1 MRTLVT
7 GGSGFI
13 GSAVVDRLAGHGH
26 QVTVVDDLSTGR
38 RENLADALASGR
50 VELAEVD
57 LAGPELAGVV
67 AGARPEVVYHLAA
80 QIDVRRSVSDP
91 LHDARVNVLGTIA
104 LAKAAL
110 AAGCRRL
117 VFASSGGTVY
127 GEPDPSALPID
138 ERYPPRV
145 TNPYGVSKR
154 SAEDYLASFAE
165 LHGLEPVSLR
175 LGNVYGPRQDPHG
188 EAGVVAIFCNRL
200 LAGEPVTIFGDG
212 RQTRDYVFVEDVVD
226 AFVAGGEHPA
236 APGAKVNIGTGV
248 ETSVLELYD
257 ALRGVAGRGGEPGF
271 APARPGELARIALDC
286 AEAGRV
292 LGWRPRAGLADG
304 LARTWAWASHDGPA
318 GSGPV
323 ERRPPGG
330 GRRGAPVSQ

>member
-13 GSAVVDRLAGHGH
+13 GSALVDRLAGAGH
-26 QVTVVDDLSTGR
+26 EVTVVDDLSTGR
-38 RENLADALASGR
+38 LENLTDALASGR
-50 VELAEVD
+50 VELAELD
-57 LAGPELAGVV
+57 LAGPDLAGIV
-67 AGARPEVVYHLAA
+67 AAARPEVVYHLAA
-80 QIDVRRSVSDP
+80 QIDVRRSVADP

-104 LAKAAL
+104 LATAAL
-110 AAGCRRL
+110 EAGCRRL

-127 GEPDPSALPID
+127 SEPDPSDLPID

-188 EAGVVAIFCNRL
+188 EAGVVAIFCDRL
-200 LAGEPVTIFGDG
+200 LADEPVTIFGDG
-212 RQTRDYVFVEDVVD
+212 RQTRDYVFVEDVVN
-226 AFVAGGEHPA
+226 AFVAGGEHPD
-236 APGAKVNIGTGV
+236 APGARINVGTGV

-257 ALRGVAGRGGEPGF
+257 ALRAVAGFGGEPEF
-271 APARPGELARIALDC
+271 AQARPGELGRIALDC
-286 AEAGRV
+286 AEAARV
-292 LGWRPRAGLADG
+292 LDWTPKADLADG
-304 LARTWAWASHDGPA
+304 LARTWAWAFQEVNA
-318 GSGPV
+318 GSV
-323 ERRPPGG
+323 GG
-330 GRRGAPVSQ
+330 

>member
-13 GSAVVDRLAGHGH
+13 GSAVVDRLAGDGH

-38 RENLADALASGR
+38 RENLAGALASGR
-50 VELAEVD
+50 VELAEAD
-57 LAGPELAGVV
+57 LAGPELPGLV

-110 AAGCRRL
+110 EAGCRRL

-226 AFVAGGEHPA
+226 AFVAGGEHPG
-236 APGAKVNIGTGV
+236 APGARVNIGTGV

-286 AEAGRV
+286 AEAERV
-292 LGWRPRAGLADG
+292 LGWRPRADLAGG
-304 LARTWAWASHDGPA
+304 LARTWAWASQQVAPR
-318 GSGPV
+318 GSGGLMERSGGPPV
-323 ERRPPGG
+323 NR
-330 GRRGAPVSQ
+330 

>member
-13 GSAVVDRLAGHGH
+13 GSAVVDRLVGDGH

-38 RENLADALASGR
+38 RENLAGALASGR
-50 VELAEVD
+50 VELAEAD
-57 LAGPELAGVV
+57 LAGPELPGLV
-67 AGARPEVVYHLAA
+67 ARARPEVVYHLAA

-110 AAGCRRL
+110 EAVCRRL

-138 ERYPPRV
+138 EHYPPRV

-154 SAEDYLASFAE
+154 SAEDYLASFAD

-175 LGNVYGPRQDPHG
+175 LGNV
-188 EAGVVAIFCNRL
+188 
-200 LAGEPVTIFGDG
+200 
-212 RQTRDYVFVEDVVD
+212 
-226 AFVAGGEHPA
+226 
-236 APGAKVNIGTGV
+236 
-248 ETSVLELYD
+248 
-257 ALRGVAGRGGEPGF
+257 
-271 APARPGELARIALDC
+271 
-286 AEAGRV
+286 
-292 LGWRPRAGLADG
+292 
-304 LARTWAWASHDGPA
+304 
-318 GSGPV
+318 
-323 ERRPPGG
+323 
-330 GRRGAPVSQ
+330 

>member
-13 GSAVVDRLAGHGH
+13 GSAVVDRLAGAGH
-26 QVTVVDDLSTGR
+26 EVTVVDDLSTGR
-38 RENLADALASGR
+38 LENLTDALASGR
-50 VELAEVD
+50 VELAGID
-57 LAGPELAGVV
+57 LAGPDLAAVV
-67 AGARPEVVYHLAA
+67 AAARPEVVYHLAA
-80 QIDVRRSVSDP
+80 QIDVRRSVADP
-91 LHDARVNVLGTIA
+91 LHDARVNVLGTIG

-110 AAGCRRL
+110 EAGCRRL

-127 GEPDPSALPID
+127 GEPDPGALPID
-138 ERYPPRV
+138 ETYPPRT

-154 SAEDYLASFAE
+154 SAEDYLASFAD

-226 AFVAGGEHPA
+226 AFVAGGEHPD
-236 APGAKVNIGTGV
+236 APGARLNIGTGV

-257 ALRGVAGRGGEPGF
+257 ALRAVAGFGDEPAF

-286 AEAGRV
+286 AAAGRV
-292 LGWRPRAGLADG
+292 LDWAPKADLAAGLAH
-304 LARTWAWASHDGPA
+304 TWAWAFQEVNA
-318 GSGPV
+318 GSV
-323 ERRPPGG
+323 GG
-330 GRRGAPVSQ
+330 

>member
-13 GSAVVDRLAGHGH
+13 GSAVVDRLAGDGH

-38 RENLADALASGR
+38 RENLEGVLSSGQ

-67 AGARPEVVYHLAA
+67 AGARPAVVYHLAA
-80 QIDVRRSVSDP
+80 QIDVRRSVADP
-91 LHDARVNVLGTIA
+91 LYDARVNVLGTIA
-104 LAKAAL
+104 LATAAL
-110 AAGCRRL
+110 EAGCRRL

-138 ERYPPRV
+138 ERHPPLV

-154 SAEDYLASFAE
+154 SAEDYLASFAD

-212 RQTRDYVFVEDVVD
+212 RQTRDYIFVEDVVD
-226 AFVAGGEHPA
+226 SFVAAGEQPD
-236 APGAKVNIGTGV
+236 APGARVNIGTGA

-257 ALRGVAGRGGEPGF
+257 ALREVSGRGGEPGF
-271 APARPGELARIALDC
+271 APARPGELARIALDS

-292 LGWRPRAGLADG
+292 LGWRAKVGLADG
-304 LARTWAWASHDGPA
+304 LARTWAWASQE
-318 GSGPV
+318 V
-323 ERRPPGG
+323 
-330 GRRGAPVSQ
+330 APW

>member
-13 GSAVVDRLAGHGH
+13 GSALVDRLAGAGH

-38 RENLADALASGR
+38 LENLADALASGR
-50 VELAEVD
+50 VELA
-57 LAGPELAGVV
+57 
-67 AGARPEVVYHLAA
+67 
-80 QIDVRRSVSDP
+80 QIDVRRSVADP

-110 AAGCRRL
+110 ETGCRRL

-127 GEPDPSALPID
+127 GEPDPGALPID
-138 ERYPPRV
+138 ESYPPRV

-226 AFVAGGEHPA
+226 AFVAGGE
-236 APGAKVNIGTGV
+236 
-248 ETSVLELYD
+248 
-257 ALRGVAGRGGEPGF
+257 
-271 APARPGELARIALDC
+271 
-286 AEAGRV
+286 
-292 LGWRPRAGLADG
+292 
-304 LARTWAWASHDGPA
+304 
-318 GSGPV
+318 
-323 ERRPPGG
+323 
-330 GRRGAPVSQ
+330 

>member
-1 MRTLVT
+1 MTASTDPPTKGYPRMRTLVT

-13 GSAVVDRLAGHGH
+13 GSAVVDRLVGQGHR
-26 QVTVVDDLSTGR
+26 VTVVDDLSTGR
-38 RENLADALASGR
+38 RENLDGALASGR
-50 VELAEVD
+50 VELADVD
-57 LAGPELAGVV
+57 LAGPELPGVV
-67 AGARPEVVYHLAA
+67 AEARPEVVYHLAA
-80 QIDVRRSVSDP
+80 QIDVRRSVADP

-104 LAKAAL
+104 LATAAL
-110 AAGCRRL
+110 DAGCRRL

-127 GEPDPSALPID
+127 GEPDPADLPID

-154 SAEDYLASFAE
+154 SAEDYLASLAE

-200 LAGEPVTIFGDG
+200 LAGEPVTIFGGG

-226 AFVAGGEHPA
+226 AFVAGGEHPD
-236 APGAKVNIGTGV
+236 APGAQVNIGTGV

-257 ALRGVAGRGGEPGF
+257 ALRAVSGLGGAPTF
-271 APARPGELARIALDC
+271 APARPGELGRIALDC
-286 AEAGRV
+286 SAAGRV
-292 LGWRPRAGLADG
+292 LGWRPRADLAAG
-304 LARTWAWASHDGPA
+304 LARTWAWASEEVNA
-318 GSGPV
+318 GSV
-323 ERRPPGG
+323 GG
-330 GRRGAPVSQ
+330 

>member
-13 GSAVVDRLAGHGH
+13 GSALVDRLAGDGH

-38 RENLADALASGR
+38 LENLDGARASGR
-50 VELAEVD
+50 VELAEID
-57 LAGPELAGVV
+57 LAGPEVAGVV
-67 AGARPEVVYHLAA
+67 ARARPEVVYHLAA
-80 QIDVRRSVSDP
+80 QIDVRRSVADP

-110 AAGCRRL
+110 EAGCRRL

-127 GEPDPSALPID
+127 GEPDPAALPID

-154 SAEDYLASFAE
+154 SAEDYLGSFAD

-226 AFVAGGEHPA
+226 AFVAGGRHPDA
-236 APGAKVNIGTGV
+236 AGARVNIGTGV

-257 ALRGVAGRGGEPGF
+257 ALREVSGRGGEPEF
-271 APARPGELARIALDC
+271 APARPGELARIALDS

-292 LGWRPRAGLADG
+292 LGWRPGVGLADG
-304 LARTWAWASHDGPA
+304 LARTWAWS
-318 GSGPV
+318 SREV
-323 ERRPPGG
+323 
-330 GRRGAPVSQ
+330 APW

>member
-1 MRTLVT
+1 MAR
-7 GGSGFI
+7 
-13 GSAVVDRLAGHGH
+13 
-26 QVTVVDDLSTGR
+26 
-38 RENLADALASGR
+38 
-50 VELAEVD
+50 
-57 LAGPELAGVV
+57 
-67 AGARPEVVYHLAA
+67 ARPEVVYHLAA

-110 AAGCRRL
+110 EAGCRRL

-138 ERYPPRV
+138 EHYPPRV

-154 SAEDYLASFAE
+154 SAEDYLASFAD

-226 AFVAGGEHPA
+226 AFVAGGEHRRPRGEGQHRHRGRDLGAGAVRRPA
-236 APGAKVNIGTGV
+236 GG
-248 ETSVLELYD
+248 
-257 ALRGVAGRGGEPGF
+257 RRAGRRAGVR
-271 APARPGELARIALDC
+271 ARPGRASWPGSRWTVPRRGGSWAGGPGPAWPRALP
-286 AEAGRV
+286 APGRGRPTTAQPAAGRSS
-292 LGWRPRAGLADG
+292 A
-304 LARTWAWASHDGPA
+304 
-318 GSGPV
+318 
-323 ERRPPGG
+323 
-330 GRRGAPVSQ
+330 GRRVRPDGCPVN

>member
-13 GSAVVDRLAGHGH
+13 GSAVVDRLAGAGH
-26 QVTVVDDLSTGR
+26 EVTVVDDLSTGR
-38 RENLADALASGR
+38 LENLTDALASGR
-50 VELAEVD
+50 VELAEID
-57 LAGPELAGVV
+57 LAGPDLAAVV
-67 AGARPEVVYHLAA
+67 AAARPEVVYHLAA
-80 QIDVRRSVSDP
+80 QIDVRRSVADP
-91 LHDARVNVLGTIA
+91 LHDARVNVLGTIG

-110 AAGCRRL
+110 EAGCRRL

-127 GEPDPSALPID
+127 GEPDPGALPID
-138 ERYPPRV
+138 ETYPPRT

-154 SAEDYLASFAE
+154 SAEDYLASFAD

-226 AFVAGGEHPA
+226 AFVAGGEHPD
-236 APGAKVNIGTGV
+236 APGARLNIGTGV

-257 ALRGVAGRGGEPGF
+257 ALRAVAGFGDEPAF
-271 APARPGELARIALDC
+271 APARPGELARIALDS
-286 AEAGRV
+286 AAAGRV
-292 LGWRPRAGLADG
+292 LDWAPKADLAAGLAH
-304 LARTWAWASHDGPA
+304 TWAWAFQEVNA
-318 GSGPV
+318 GSV
-323 ERRPPGG
+323 GG
-330 GRRGAPVSQ
+330 

>member
-13 GSAVVDRLAGHGH
+13 GSALVDRLAGTGH
-26 QVTVVDDLSTGR
+26 EVTVVDDLSTGR
-38 RENLADALASGR
+38 LENLTDALASGR
-50 VELAEVD
+50 VELAELD
-57 LAGPELAGVV
+57 LAGPDLAGVV
-67 AGARPEVVYHLAA
+67 AAARPEVVYHLAA
-80 QIDVRRSVSDP
+80 QIDVRRSVADP
-91 LHDARVNVLGTIA
+91 LYDARVNVLGTIA

-110 AAGCRRL
+110 EAGCRRL

-138 ERYPPRV
+138 ETYPPRT

-154 SAEDYLASFAE
+154 SAEDYLAAFAE

-200 LAGEPVTIFGDG
+200 LASEAVTIFGDG

-226 AFVAGGEHPA
+226 AFVAGGEHPD
-236 APGAKVNIGTGV
+236 APGARLNIGTGV

-257 ALRGVAGRGGEPGF
+257 ALRGVAGFGDEPAF

-286 AEAGRV
+286 AAAGRV
-292 LGWRPRAGLADG
+292 LGWAPKADLAGG
-304 LARTWAWASHDGPA
+304 LARTWAWAFQEVNA
-318 GSGPV
+318 GSV
-323 ERRPPGG
+323 GG
-330 GRRGAPVSQ
+330 

>member
-13 GSAVVDRLAGHGH
+13 GSAVVDRLAGAGH

-57 LAGPELAGVV
+57 LAGPDLARVV
-67 AGARPEVVYHLAA
+67 AEARPEVVYHLAA
-80 QIDVRRSVSDP
+80 QIDVRRSVADP

-110 AAGCRRL
+110 EAGCRRL

-127 GEPDPSALPID
+127 GEPDPGALPID
-138 ERYPPRV
+138 ETYPPRT

-154 SAEDYLASFAE
+154 SAEDYLASFAD

-200 LAGEPVTIFGDG
+200 LADEPVT
-212 RQTRDYVFVEDVVD
+212 
-226 AFVAGGEHPA
+226 
-236 APGAKVNIGTGV
+236 
-248 ETSVLELYD
+248 ELYD
-257 ALRGVAGRGGEPGF
+257 ALRAVAGFGDEPAF

-286 AEAGRV
+286 AAAGRV
-292 LGWRPRAGLADG
+292 LGWAPKADLAAG
-304 LARTWAWASHDGPA
+304 LARTWAWAFQEVNA
-318 GSGPV
+318 GSV
-323 ERRPPGG
+323 GG
-330 GRRGAPVSQ
+330 